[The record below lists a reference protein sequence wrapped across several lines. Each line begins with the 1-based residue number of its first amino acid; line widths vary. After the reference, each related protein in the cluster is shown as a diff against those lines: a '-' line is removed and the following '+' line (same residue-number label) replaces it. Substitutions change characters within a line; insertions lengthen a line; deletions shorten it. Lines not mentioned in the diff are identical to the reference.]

1 MKSSLTQWE
10 KLELDGLPERLSTAL
25 FDLAGGRDTKKAS
38 YKMTSSQMNRELF
51 HSVVGTFAP
60 ILGVIT
66 SLQEQIEYGLRVSGL
81 IVGLVAGLLSLWQ
94 ILKKL

>member
-1 MKSSLTQWE
+1 
-10 KLELDGLPERLSTAL
+10 
-25 FDLAGGRDTKKAS
+25 
-38 YKMTSSQMNRELF
+38 MNRELF

-66 SLQEQIEYGLRVSGL
+66 SLQEQIEYGLRISGL

-94 ILKKL
+94 ILRKL

>member
-1 MKSSLTQWE
+1 MI
-10 KLELDGLPERLSTAL
+10 
-25 FDLAGGRDTKKAS
+25 
-38 YKMTSSQMNRELF
+38 SSQMNRELF

-66 SLQEQIEYGLRVSGL
+66 SLQEQIEYGLRISGL
-81 IVGLVAGLLSLWQ
+81 AVGLVAGLLSLWQ

>member
-1 MKSSLTQWE
+1 
-10 KLELDGLPERLSTAL
+10 
-25 FDLAGGRDTKKAS
+25 
-38 YKMTSSQMNRELF
+38 MNRELF

-66 SLQEQIEYGLRVSGL
+66 SLQEQIEYGLRISGL
-81 IVGLVAGLLSLWQ
+81 AVGLVAGLLSLWQ